1 MAGSMAREGDM
12 TTGHGSYP
20 PAVFETGSSL
30 CQKAT
35 IEGKPMLSV
44 DVFCGPHTS
53 PSYSGAPTLGGAPF
67 NPLGGKI
74 IEGSPTS
81 FVTCDDGVKRKVARI
96 GDSLDCGCK
105 IVGGAKTVGAG
116 ANA

>member
-1 MAGSMAREGDM
+1 MAGSYAREGDM

-30 CQKAT
+30 CQKAQ
-35 IEGKPMLSV
+35 IEGKHMLTV
-44 DVFCGPHTS
+44 DVFCGPHQS
-53 PSYSGAPTLGGAPF
+53 PSGGSPTLGGAPF

-74 IEGSPTS
+74 IQGSPTCE
-81 FVTCDDGVKRKVARI
+81 VTCDDGVKRKVARI

-105 IVGGAKTVGAG
+105 IVGGAKTVGGGAG
-116 ANA
+116 G

>member
-20 PAVFETGSSL
+20 PAIFPPGSSL
-30 CQKAT
+30 CQKAQ
-35 IEGKPMLSV
+35 IEGKPMLTV
-44 DVFCGPHTS
+44 DAYCGPHTS
-53 PSYSGAPTLGGAPF
+53 PSPNPTLGKPGGS
-67 NPLGGKI
+67 LGKI
-74 IEGSPTS
+74 IQGSPTS
-81 FVTCDDGVKRKVARI
+81 LVTCDDGVKRKVARI

>member
-1 MAGSMAREGDM
+1 MAGSYAREGDQ

-30 CQKAT
+30 CQKAQ
-35 IEGKPMLSV
+35 IEGKPMLTV
-44 DVFCGPHTS
+44 DVFCGPHQS
-53 PSYSGAPTLGGAPF
+53 PSGGSPTLGGAPF

-74 IEGSPTS
+74 IQGSPTCK
-81 FVTCDDGVKRKVARI
+81 VKCDDGVFRQVARI

-105 IVGGAKTVGAG
+105 IVGGAKTVGGGAG
-116 ANA
+116 G

>member
-1 MAGSMAREGDM
+1 MLTIDAKCAP
-12 TTGHGSYP
+12 HGSP
-20 PAVFETGSSL
+20 
-30 CQKAT
+30 
-35 IEGKPMLSV
+35 
-44 DVFCGPHTS
+44 S
-53 PSYSGAPTLGGAPF
+53 PSPPVIGT
-67 NPLGGKI
+67 I

-81 FVTCDDGVKRKVARI
+81 LVTCDDGVKRKVARI

>member
-1 MAGSMAREGDM
+1 MAGSYAREGDM

-20 PAVFETGSSL
+20 PAIFEPLSSL

-35 IEGKPMLSV
+35 IEGKPMLTV
-44 DVFCGPHTS
+44 GARCGPHTS
-53 PSYSGAPTLGGAPF
+53 PTPSPTLGGHPF

-74 IEGSPTS
+74 IQGSPTCK
-81 FVTCDDGVKRKVARI
+81 VKCDDGVYRFVARI

-105 IVGGAKTVGAG
+105 IVGGAKRVGG
-116 ANA
+116 GTCG

>member
-1 MAGSMAREGDM
+1 MAGSYAREGDM

-30 CQKAT
+30 CQKAQ
-35 IEGKPMLSV
+35 IEGKPMLTV
-44 DVFCGPHTS
+44 DARCGPHTS
-53 PSYSGAPTLGGAPF
+53 PSPNPTLGEGGS
-67 NPLGGKI
+67 LGYI

-81 FVTCDDGVKRKVARI
+81 LVTCDDGVKRKVARI
-96 GDSLDCGCK
+96 GDALDCGCK

>member
-1 MAGSMAREGDM
+1 MAGSMAREGDQ

-20 PAVFETGSSL
+20 PAVFLPGSSK

-35 IEGKPMLSV
+35 IEGKAILTV
-44 DVFCGPHTS
+44 DAQCGPHKS
-53 PSYSGAPTLGGAPF
+53 PSNGSPLLGFGGSGGF
-67 NPLGGKI
+67 I

-81 FVTCDDGVKRKVARI
+81 YVTCDDGVKRKVARI

-105 IVGGAKTVGAG
+105 IVGGAMTVGAG

>member
-1 MAGSMAREGDM
+1 M

-20 PAVFETGSSL
+20 PAVFQPGSSL

-35 IEGKPMLSV
+35 IEGKPMLTV
-44 DVFCGPHTS
+44 DAYTGPHQS
-53 PSYSGAPTLGGAPF
+53 PSGGSPTLGGHSPP

-74 IEGSPTS
+74 IQGSPTCK
-81 FVTCDDGVKRKVARI
+81 VKCDDGVFRFVARI

-105 IVGGAKTVGAG
+105 IVGGAKTVGGGAG
-116 ANA
+116 G

>member
-1 MAGSMAREGDM
+1 MAGSYAREGDQ
-12 TTGHGSYP
+12 TTGHGSFTP
-20 PAVFETGSSL
+20 SIFLPGSSL

-35 IEGKPMLSV
+35 IEGKPMLTV
-44 DVFCGPHTS
+44 DAYCGPHTS
-53 PSYSGAPTLGGAPF
+53 PTPSPTLGGNL

-74 IEGSPTS
+74 IQGSPTS
-81 FVTCDDGVKRKVARI
+81 LVKCDDGVFRKVARI

-116 ANA
+116 AGA

>member
-1 MAGSMAREGDM
+1 MAGSYAREGVQ

-20 PAVFETGSSL
+20 PAIFETGCSL
-30 CQKAT
+30 CQLAT
-35 IEGKPMLSV
+35 IEGKPILTV

-53 PSYSGAPTLGGAPF
+53 PSNGSPTLGGHPF

-74 IEGSPTS
+74 IQGSPTCK
-81 FVTCDDGVKRKVARI
+81 VKCDDGVYRFVARI

-105 IVGGAKTVGAG
+105 IVGGAKTVGG
-116 ANA
+116 GTGG

>member
-1 MAGSMAREGDM
+1 MAGSYAREGDQ

-20 PAVFETGSSL
+20 PSFFEPLSSL

-35 IEGKPMLSV
+35 IEGKPILTV
-44 DVFCGPHTS
+44 DVYCAAHTS
-53 PSYSGAPTLGGAPF
+53 PSYSGAPTLGGKG

-74 IEGSPTS
+74 ITGSPTCK
-81 FVTCDDGVKRKVARI
+81 VKCDDGVFRFVARI

-105 IVGGAKTVGAG
+105 IVGGAKTVGG
-116 ANA
+116 GTGG

>member
-20 PAVFETGSSL
+20 PAVFQPGSSL
-30 CQKAT
+30 CQKAQ
-35 IEGKPMLSV
+35 IEGKPMLTV
-44 DVFCGPHTS
+44 DAKCAPHGS
-53 PSYSGAPTLGGAPF
+53 PSPSPAIVGT
-67 NPLGGKI
+67 I
-74 IEGSPTS
+74 IQGSPTS
-81 FVTCDDGVKRKVARI
+81 LVKCDDGVFRKVARI

>member
-1 MAGSMAREGDM
+1 MAGSYAREGDM

-20 PAVFETGSSL
+20 PAIFEPLSSL

-35 IEGKPMLSV
+35 IEGKPILTV
-44 DVFCGPHTS
+44 DVYCGAHTS
-53 PSYSGAPTLGGAPF
+53 PTPSPTLGGKD

-74 IEGSPTS
+74 IEGSPTCK
-81 FVTCDDGVKRKVARI
+81 VKCDDGVYRFVARI

-105 IVGGAKTVGAG
+105 IVGGAKTVGG
-116 ANA
+116 GTGG

>member
-1 MAGSMAREGDM
+1 MANWYQDQLTNKNFLSPIGFVFLLERARKC
-12 TTGHGSYP
+12 
-20 PAVFETGSSL
+20 AFL

-35 IEGKPMLSV
+35 IEGKPMLTV
-44 DVFCGPHTS
+44 DAKCEPHGSSS
-53 PSYSGAPTLGGAPF
+53 PSPAIIGT
-67 NPLGGKI
+67 I

-81 FVTCDDGVKRKVARI
+81 YVKCDDGVYRKVARI

>member
-1 MAGSMAREGDM
+1 MAGSMAREGDQ

-20 PAVFETGSSL
+20 PAIFETGCSL
-30 CQKAT
+30 CQLAQ
-35 IEGKPMLSV
+35 IEGKPILTV

-53 PSYSGAPTLGGAPF
+53 PSNGSPTLGGAPF

-74 IEGSPTS
+74 IQGSPTCE
-81 FVTCDDGVKRKVARI
+81 VKCTDGVYRKVARI

-105 IVGGAKTVGAG
+105 IVGGATTVGGG
-116 ANA
+116 ANG